1 MIILKIIAGII
12 GLCFAL
18 YLLPAIVGICIG
30 WLCIGNGNIGGGVA
44 AIIIGI
50 AVNAYWLWSLPE
62 DAGTGGLHEDEC
74 PFCGS
79 GDTDGSHCYSC
90 DEDF

>member
-1 MIILKIIAGII
+1 MIVLKIIAVIL

-18 YLLPAIVGICIG
+18 YLLPAIAGIFIGWICIN
-30 WLCIGNGNIGGGVA
+30 NGNIAGGIA
-44 AIIIGI
+44 AIVIGL
-50 AVNAYWLWSLPE
+50 AVNAYWFWSLSE
-62 DAGTGGLHEDEC
+62 AGRTGGLYEDEC